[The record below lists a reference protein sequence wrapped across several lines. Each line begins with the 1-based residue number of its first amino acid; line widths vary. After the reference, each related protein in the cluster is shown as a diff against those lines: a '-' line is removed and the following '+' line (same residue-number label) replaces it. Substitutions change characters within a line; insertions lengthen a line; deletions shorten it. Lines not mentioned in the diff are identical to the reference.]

1 MTVIDA
7 QTGYYF
13 TPCSVKAVIV
23 HHSQVL
29 LCLNQ
34 RGEWE
39 LPGGWPATE
48 DQSLEETLRREVLE
62 ETGLEMQLGGLVHA
76 ELLPTVHNGS
86 VGLII
91 YEASAVNDDTP
102 VPSAEHRE
110 VRYFDFNELP
120 SSIPDAYLRAIDEVR
135 RRVAS

>member
-1 MTVIDA
+1 MIDA
-7 QTGYYF
+7 ETGYYF

-23 HHSQVL
+23 HRSQVL

-39 LPGGWPATE
+39 LPGGWPASE
-48 DQSLEETLRREVLE
+48 DQSLEEALRREVLE
-62 ETGLEMQLGGLVHA
+62 ETGLEMQLGGLVRA
-76 ELLPTVHNGS
+76 ELLPTAKNGS

-91 YEASAVNDDTP
+91 YAGTAASEALP

-110 VRYFDFNELP
+110 VRYFDFDELP
-120 SSIPDAYLRAIDEVR
+120 TPIPDAYLRAIDEVR
-135 RRVAS
+135 QRPAS